1 MGDNV
6 KPQPFELR
14 LIFIVIGKVDRLQV
28 VVVVVVVA
36 GVMVVLFVQSAR
48 LSGVSVY

>member
-1 MGDNV
+1 M